1 MAVATDTAT
10 SPVADIEDLN
20 TPAPADTIE
29 ATTDANPAQSSS
41 ADETDAKQAGPA
53 DLGEV
58 VRRVVEKKEEPEGE
72 PSTPEAKAETDP
84 EAAAEGEDDPD
95 AEVPFHKH
103 PRWQQMKAERDR
115 FKADADAYHS
125 MQDFMQTSNL
135 TGDEVA
141 VGFDVMALIKKA
153 TMGDLGAAEQAR
165 GWFAERLTVFDEMLG
180 NHLPDDLRQKVEDG
194 YVDED
199 VAKEL
204 AKERA
209 KARNL
214 DNLRSQDLQKSEAER
229 QADAE
234 QKTRT
239 EVAFAIQSW
248 EDGIKAKDPDYA
260 TKKAKLVETQVR
272 ALIQQN
278 GTMPQTPDEART
290 LAENAYT
297 AVNEQLKALIPRP
310 RPIAPS
316 PTGLSARVSTAP
328 KTLGEAIRTAI
339 NR

>member
-1 MAVATDTAT
+1 MTVLTDTTA
-10 SPVADIEDLN
+10 SPAVENEVLDAQ
-20 TPAPADTIE
+20 APE
-29 ATTDANPAQSSS
+29 ATQDANPAQSSG
-41 ADETDAKQAGPA
+41 ADETDAKQEGPA
-53 DLGEV
+53 ELGDV
-58 VRRVVEKKEEPEGE
+58 VRRVVEKKQEPEE
-72 PSTPEAKAETDP
+72 DSSTPEAKSENEP
-84 EAAAEGEDDPD
+84 EAGAEGEEDPD

-103 PRWQQMKAERDR
+103 PRWQQMKAERDG
-115 FKADADAYHS
+115 FKADAEAYQS
-125 MQDFMQTSNL
+125 MQSFMQASNL
-135 TGDEVA
+135 SGEEVA
-141 VGFDVMALIKKA
+141 TGFDVMALIKKA
-153 TMGDLGAAEQAR
+153 TMGDLEAAEQAR

-194 YVDED
+194 FVDED

-214 DNLRSQDLQKSEAER
+214 ENLRNRDTQITEAQRQAEAE
-229 QADAE
+229 QA
-234 QKTRT
+234 RVM
-239 EVAFAIQSW
+239 EVARSIQAW

-278 GTMPQTPDEART
+278 GTVPQTAEEARV
-290 LAENAYT
+290 LAESAYA
-297 AVNEQLKALIPRP
+297 AVNEQLKALLPKPRTV
-310 RPIAPS
+310 APS

-328 KTLGEAIRTAI
+328 KSIGEAVRAAL